1 MIVMIKVMIPNIIN
15 TNANFN
21 QNGLK
26 LCAFA
31 YKSTKLSEFILPV
44 ANVSKII
51 PTKAKAIPI
60 EQINTYFQA
69 ASIECFVL

>member
-1 MIVMIKVMIPNIIN
+1 MISASDKITLESDCLHSDSN
-15 TNANFN
+15 
-21 QNGLK
+21 
-26 LCAFA
+26 
-31 YKSTKLSEFILPV
+31 PV
-44 ANVSKII
+44 AIVKRII